1 MRINPTSQTDLLL
14 IISNFDFKKRI
25 LKLDLLVLNK
35 YVLIYLFLYLNFI
48 LKEKLHRNHG
58 VPYAFHLIRLY
69 VRVVKQYHSTVIIQT
84 KKLAFI
90 QFNII
95 IVCILRGFPG
105 GLVVKS
111 PPRTQETWF
120 RFPVRKI
127 PWRRKWQPT
136 PVCLPGESHGQR
148 NLMGYCPG
156 VSKSYP

>member
-35 YVLIYLFLYLNFI
+35 YALIYLFLYLNFI

-105 GLVVKS
+105 GSVKN
-111 PPRTQETWF
+111 PPA
-120 RFPVRKI
+120 
-127 PWRRKWQPT
+127 
-136 PVCLPGESHGQR
+136 
-148 NLMGYCPG
+148 
-156 VSKSYP
+156 

>member
-105 GLVVKS
+105 GSVKN
-111 PPRTQETWF
+111 PPA
-120 RFPVRKI
+120 
-127 PWRRKWQPT
+127 
-136 PVCLPGESHGQR
+136 
-148 NLMGYCPG
+148 
-156 VSKSYP
+156 